1 MLHNT
6 VSIQLIWSVSIMI
19 DQLPYQYLQNHFGR
33 ITQQELTSN
42 VAFVYWYSIHWYLM
56 LRRGPLLILRF
67 KGQCSNF
74 PNSDIRFCDLCLFKI
89 SLALNNTQDH
99 FSLKICS
106 TNIVEPVYLVC
117 YFSRN
122 FSFVRQVEANQIFD
136 GFEQGNI
143 CFKLVG
149 LEHLL

>member
-19 DQLPYQYLQNHFGR
+19 DQLPYRYLQNHFGR

-56 LRRGPLLILRF
+56 WRRGPLLILRF
-67 KGQCSNF
+67 KGQGSNF

-89 SLALNNTQDH
+89 SLAVNNTLRSFQ
-99 FSLKICS
+99 FENMQCKCS
-106 TNIVEPVYLVC
+106 RTCVPGMLFLQKFQFC
-117 YFSRN
+117 TSSR
-122 FSFVRQVEANQIFD
+122 SKLDFD
-136 GFEQGNI
+136 F
-143 CFKLVG
+143 
-149 LEHLL
+149 